1 MKALILALALALA
14 ASVCAKSQ
22 GWDCSTVGYIETCN
36 LVLDAKD
43 ISVTAKTAPNP
54 QQQANWCWLASIEM
68 AFRYHGY
75 AVPQQKLLEEL
86 WGSIEDMPGKPA
98 QIIGATNRVYVDDN
112 AKRFRAE
119 SAESETWYTAAGSLA
134 QNIPVLVGYNQPGG
148 TGHMTMVVGIQVQA
162 LYNNANQVIDMQIS
176 DVLLWDP
183 WPGVGLRP
191 MTQTEFDNT
200 STLVAVKATSLPP
213 VVSLVNRPQAVKPS
227 FRFRYDVAGRR
238 LR

>member
-1 MKALILALALALA
+1 MRVILFALALA
-14 ASVCAKSQ
+14 ASVCAKSH
-22 GWDCSTVGYIETCN
+22 GWDCSTQGFIETCN
-36 LVLDAKD
+36 LVLDPKD
-43 ISVTAKTAPNP
+43 ISVSAKAAANP

-75 AVPQQKLLEEL
+75 AVPQQKLLDQL
-86 WGSIEDMPGKPA
+86 WGSIEDMPGRPE

-119 SAESETWYTAAGSLA
+119 SAESASWYAAAGSLA

-162 LYNNANQVIDMQIS
+162 LYNNANQIIDTRIS

-183 WPGVGLRP
+183 WPGVGLRS
-191 MTQTEFDNT
+191 MTQAEFDNT
-200 STLVAVKATSLPP
+200 SILVAVKATALPP
-213 VVSLVNRPQAVKPS
+213 VVTLANRPQSIKPRFS
-227 FRFRYDVAGRR
+227 FLYDLAGRR
-238 LR
+238 LK